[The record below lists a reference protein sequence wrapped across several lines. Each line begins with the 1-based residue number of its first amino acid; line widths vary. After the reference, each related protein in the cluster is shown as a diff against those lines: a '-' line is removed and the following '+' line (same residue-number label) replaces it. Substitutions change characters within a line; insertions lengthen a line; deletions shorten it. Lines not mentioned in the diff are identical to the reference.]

1 MNRPPK
7 QWEENCPMPI
17 STTTKKRR
25 LRIWAIAVWIALWQ
39 AAAMIVGR
47 DFLLASPLKTIAC
60 FFRLAAT
67 PDFYL
72 SALYS
77 LARIFSGF
85 LLAAAA
91 GTLLAALSLRFG
103 AVRDLLAPLQ
113 SVLRAIPV
121 ASFVIAALIWLPSKY
136 LSVLISFLIV
146 FPQIYGGM
154 LAEFER
160 ADPKMIEM
168 ADLFRM
174 PSLRR
179 ALYVYALPA
188 ARGFESLCVSCI
200 GLAWKSGVAAELIAI
215 PSGSIGEKL
224 YQAKVYLMSGELF
237 AWTLLIILL
246 SAACAQLVKLLVRL
260 GTWLIERM

>member
-1 MNRPPK
+1 MPNSITRKNNRP
-7 QWEENCPMPI
+7 
-17 STTTKKRR
+17 
-25 LRIWAIAVWIALWQ
+25 RIWAVAVWIAVWQ

-47 DFLLASPLKTIAC
+47 DFLLASPLQTLSC

-77 LARIFSGF
+77 LTRIFTGF
-85 LLAAAA
+85 LLGTAA
-91 GTLLAALSLRFG
+91 GTLLAAFSLRLR
-103 AVRDLLAPLQ
+103 AVRELMAPLQ
-113 SVLRAIPV
+113 AVLRAIPV
-121 ASFVIAALIWLPSKY
+121 ASFVIAALIWLPSKH

-146 FPQIYGGM
+146 FPQVYGGM

-160 ADPKMIEM
+160 RDPKMIEM
-168 ADLFRM
+168 ANVFRM
-174 PSLRR
+174 RGLRR
-179 ALYVYALPA
+179 AIYVYALPS

-215 PSGSIGEKL
+215 PAGSIGERL

-237 AWTLLIILL
+237 AWTILIILL
-246 SAACAQLVKLLVRL
+246 SAACAKLLRLLLRL
-260 GTWLIERM
+260 GVTLAERM